1 MEGSVVRDTTRAV
14 DGGRVGGRSFCPAET
29 LQYQH
34 CSRPSPLP
42 APDDVRRVGVLGDG
56 TPVSV
61 RPLVAADRAWFAQ
74 WTAALSDQS
83 KYRRFFSCHAQLPAR
98 MLDQLVDDV
107 DGVWHAAFVAM
118 VPALPA
124 FAAAPPSWPD
134 AQTVP
139 VAVGRF
145 IRLRTDSTVAE
156 VAYTVTDAWQ
166 GRGVGTLLM
175 QALVIAAGALGVTA
189 FTATVLAENQ
199 PSLRLLQRA
208 GRVTRREAN
217 GTEVELD
224 VELSVLPAPTKRRG
238 PTSHEGGD
246 PGARA
251 ERVVQARSSLPGWRD
266 VIPVSAE
273 LGTGNDDQ
281 RLLFSPAVRP

>member
-1 MEGSVVRDTTRAV
+1 
-14 DGGRVGGRSFCPAET
+14 
-29 LQYQH
+29 
-34 CSRPSPLP
+34 
-42 APDDVRRVGVLGDG
+42 
-56 TPVSV
+56 
-61 RPLVAADRAWFAQ
+61 
-74 WTAALSDQS
+74 
-83 KYRRFFSCHAQLPAR
+83 
-98 MLDQLVDDV
+98 
-107 DGVWHAAFVAM
+107 
-118 VPALPA
+118 
-124 FAAAPPSWPD
+124 
-134 AQTVP
+134 
-139 VAVGRF
+139 
-145 IRLRTDSTVAE
+145 
-156 VAYTVTDAWQ
+156 
-166 GRGVGTLLM
+166 M

-251 ERVVQARSSLPGWRD
+251 ERVVQVRSSLPGWRD